1 MILSVQNLN
10 IGLPIA
16 GVVTPVIRG
25 ISFELD
31 RGEILGVV
39 GESGCGKSITNLA
52 IMGLLPPGSSVT
64 ADRFELCGHDL
75 LKVKKREW
83 PVIRG
88 SKAAMIFQNPM
99 SALNPSLSVGTQLA
113 EAVRKAE
120 PDSRPQRVMERS
132 VELLN
137 QVGISSPRLRLRA
150 YPHELSGGM
159 AQRVMIAMAIA
170 CGPSLLIADEP
181 TTGLD
186 VTVQAQI
193 LELLLKIRDDN
204 DMAVILVSHD
214 IGVIEEYADR
224 IQVMYSGQI
233 VETGPTEVL
242 SGGSRHPY
250 TRGLL
255 HSLPARQ
262 GAVPKMPL
270 VTIPGVVPPIG
281 QSMSGCRFAPRCSQ
295 ARDLCQSPP
304 MLTPREDFPSA
315 AFRCHF

>member
-1 MILSVQNLN
+1 MILAVRNLT
-10 IGLPIA
+10 IGLPVA
-16 GVVTPVIRG
+16 GVLTPVIRG
-25 ISFELD
+25 VSFEVA
-31 RGEILGVV
+31 RGEVLGVV

-52 IMGLLPPGSSVT
+52 IMGLLPPGASVA

-75 LKVKKREW
+75 LTLKKRDW
-83 PVIRG
+83 PSIRG

-99 SALNPSLSVGTQLA
+99 SALNPSLSIETQLS

-120 PDSRPQRVMERS
+120 PGSSRQRVTQRS
-132 VELLN
+132 LELLE
-137 QVGISSPRLRLRA
+137 QVGIASARLRLRA

-159 AQRVMIAMAIA
+159 AQRVMIAMALA

-224 IQVMYSGQI
+224 IQVMYSGEI
-233 VETGPTEVL
+233 VETGPTDVL
-242 SGGSRHPY
+242 SGRSRHPY

-255 HSLPARQ
+255 QALPARQ
-262 GAVPKMPL
+262 GVVPKMPL
-270 VTIPGVVPPIG
+270 ATIPGVVPPIG
-281 QSMSGCRFAPRCSQ
+281 QRMSGCRFAPRCSL

-304 MLTPREDFPSA
+304 PLTLRDDFPGA